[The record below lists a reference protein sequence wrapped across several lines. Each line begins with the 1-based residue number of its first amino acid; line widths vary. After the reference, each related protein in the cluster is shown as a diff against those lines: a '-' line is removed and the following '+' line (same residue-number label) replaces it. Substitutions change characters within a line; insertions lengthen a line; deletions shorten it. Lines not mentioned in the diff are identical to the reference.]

1 MSSPLPPA
9 AATPQEQG
17 TPSSPLSSTTPSVVM
32 VYVTVPD
39 RDTGRKI
46 AHSIVQEKLAAC
58 TNIVPGLESIY
69 FWEGKVNTDEELLLL
84 IKTRAGLVSE
94 LTTRVKE
101 LHPYTEC
108 EVVAVPVVGGSA
120 SYLQWVVDSTKHSG

>member
-1 MSSPLPPA
+1 MSSSAPA
-9 AATPQEQG
+9 STVPGASTGE
-17 TPSSPLSSTTPSVVM
+17 SPILSTSPVVM

-39 RDTGRKI
+39 RETGRKI
-46 AHSIVQEKLAAC
+46 AHTIVTEKLAAC

-84 IKTRAGLVSE
+84 IKTRAALVPE
-94 LTTRVKE
+94 LTVRVKG

-108 EVVAVPVVGGSA
+108 EVVAVPIVGGSA
-120 SYLQWVVDSTKHSG
+120 SYLQWVIDSTKNKE